1 MVVIR
6 LWSWLVLGG
15 QTPWFMLET
24 LPPRA
29 GERQY
34 KGGRKTGVGVRNRE
48 SAVWCACRTDRPRPT
63 HIYMH
68 TALRTYVGCTHLLV
82 RMGLLFVVLSDLQQ
96 RSLMFIRGSLRV
108 PTPSWCKRFPTND
121 HNSCSHN
128 VLVGIYVL
136 GVITEW
142 LYTRKRQQQYSQST
156 SMLSSTTINNTP
168 QTRTVYSTDNYDSAL
183 RPLLLLGRVEK
194 RNIRCRNR
202 LGRTSYCCR
211 GGAHDNIVGIKGN
224 TRTWPFG

>member
-156 SMLSSTTINNTP
+156 SMLSSTTNTP
-168 QTRTVYSTDNYDSAL
+168 QTRTVYSSSSSTYIYVRTIMTPPSAL
-183 RPLLLLGRVEK
+183 YCYLVELK
-194 RNIRCRNR
+194 NVIYDV
-202 LGRTSYCCR
+202 GTDW
-211 GGAHDNIVGIKGN
+211 GAHRIVAGAALTI
-224 TRTWPFG
+224 T